1 MKLLDVPKFGLDGMI
16 MRDARVAKVQDGDTI
31 TVVHHMGSFRD
42 VRKANVRVLDVDAP
56 DAQASRQEARAL
68 LIRTI
73 GAPVDPKGK
82 YAPEFFDC
90 HDVRVDVV
98 CGPFDCFGRILGD
111 IQVGGASI
119 KDALLASALFV
130 PYVQKS

>member
-1 MKLLDVPKFGLDGMI
+1 

-31 TVVHHMGSFRD
+31 TVIHHMGSFRE
-42 VRKANVRVLDVDAP
+42 VRRANVRILDVDAP
-56 DAQASRQEARAL
+56 DAPDSTESRQAARAH
-68 LIRTI
+68 LIRVI

-82 YAPEFFDC
+82 YAPAYFDE

-98 CGPFDCFGRILGD
+98 CGGFDCFGRILGD

-119 KDALLASALFV
+119 KDALLASPLFV
-130 PYVQKS
+130 PYVKK